1 MFATVK
7 FVAEVISVKKDQE
20 DKIIE
25 GNPDKIKFVTDSWKF
40 TRNINK
46 KILIGICLK
55 LSASDKKKEPNQEDK
70 QAWEEYIKNPSDI
83 YDKDQNKLNNIKR
96 RERYRFDLHG
106 FTLDEANNKVKEII
120 EHCVKNKF
128 RELLL
133 ITGKGLH
140 STSDRDAYISKNLG
154 KLKYSVPEFIKTNSD
169 LNKLIVS
176 IDDADKKDGGEG
188 AILIKLKNL

>member
-1 MFATVK
+1 M
-7 FVAEVISVKKDQE
+7 I
-20 DKIIE
+20 
-25 GNPDKIKFVTDSWKF
+25 
-40 TRNINK
+40 
-46 KILIGICLK
+46 
-55 LSASDKKKEPNQEDK
+55 KKKEPNQEDK

-140 STSDRDAYISKNLG
+140 STSDKDAYISKNLG
-154 KLKYSVPEFIKTNSD
+154 KLKYSVPEFIKTNSE
-169 LNKLIVS
+169 LNKMIVS
-176 IDDADKKDGGEG
+176 ITDADKEDGGEG
-188 AILIKLKNL
+188 AIIIKLKNL